1 MSGSDPRKC
10 QARQRGMTLI
20 ELMIVV
26 VVVAILASIAV
37 PSYRSYVLRTHRT
50 EAKSALLALAAQQE
64 KFYVQNNR
72 YADTA
77 EIDDAP
83 PTGLGMPTTTENG
96 WYTIAIVDGDAAAFS
111 ATATATGG
119 QSEDTHCASFTIDET
134 GDRDATNDDCWN

>member
-1 MSGSDPRKC
+1 MNCRTCSTERPR
-10 QARQRGMTLI
+10 QLGMTLI

-37 PSYRSYVLRTHRT
+37 PSYRNYVLRTHRT

-83 PTGLGMPTTTENG
+83 PGGLGMPTTTENG
-96 WYTIAIVDGDAAAFS
+96 WYTIAIVDGDAAGFS

-119 QSEDTHCASFTIDET
+119 QSEDTHCASFSIDET
-134 GDRDATNDDCWN
+134 GDRGATNDDCWN